1 MHLEWTLHD
10 LGYQYVGQAS
20 LYNLTWIEIMRLVDA
35 SRILDDM
42 RNGVRKGDL
51 DKLDKYHSK
60 MKAKARN

>member
-1 MHLEWTLHD
+1 M
-10 LGYQYVGQAS
+10 
-20 LYNLTWIEIMRLVDA
+20 YNLTWIEIMRLVDA